1 MTGTEPSRSL
11 GVRAAVGADV
21 LLLTHKPP
29 GPQREQEEGVWGSV
43 PAREVSASS
52 QRLRCRHGLRLWGG
66 TGVGG
71 YPGHT
76 SEAERDAVSHGL
88 GLKLL
93 PRFQTQTHV
102 K

>member
-1 MTGTEPSRSL
+1 MMGTEPAWSL

-29 GPQREQEEGVWGSV
+29 GPQCEQEEGVRGPV

-52 QRLRCRHGLRLWGG
+52 QRLSGRHGLRLWGG

-71 YPGHT
+71 GIRDSHPRLK
-76 SEAERDAVSHGL
+76 ERLSPTAQV
-88 GLKLL
+88 
-93 PRFQTQTHV
+93 
-102 K
+102 